1 MKSIC
6 SSYSYKVVV
15 IIARFNYFISKT
27 ILKSVV
33 NTIKLI
39 AAIYNKPIDI
49 LWVSGSNEM
58 QLIVNSLLYN
68 KRHNIIIP
76 IGTIIRGDTIHF
88 KTVVSNCNLSYNNI
102 TINNKLSITSGMLIT
117 DNIDQAIERTDPK
130 AGYKGAESIV
140 TILELVNI
148 MTSSYI

>member
-15 IIARFNYFISKT
+15 IIARFNYFISKP

-39 AAIYNKPIDI
+39 ASIYNKPIDI

-58 QLIVNSLLYN
+58 PIIVNSLIYN
-68 KRHNIIIP
+68 KSHNIIIP

-102 TINNKLSITSGMLIT
+102 TIYNKLSITSGILIT
-117 DNIDQAIERTDPK
+117 DNIEQAIERTAPK
-130 AGYKGAESIV
+130 VGYKGAESIV

-148 MTSSYI
+148 MASI